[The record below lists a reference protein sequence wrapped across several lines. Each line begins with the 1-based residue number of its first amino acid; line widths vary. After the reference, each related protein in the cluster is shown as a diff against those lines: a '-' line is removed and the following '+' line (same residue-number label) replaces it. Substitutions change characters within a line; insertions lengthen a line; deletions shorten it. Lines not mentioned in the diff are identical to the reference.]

1 MSANSNDS
9 PVDGQ
14 GYSWRFWQRW
24 LVTVRGA
31 CGTARRP
38 RFDIPLVFPTQ
49 EQLLALRD
57 TIVVELGIIAV
68 ATQRRLFNES
78 IVIDFNIAQV
88 HHALSD
94 VLMEN

>member
-1 MSANSNDS
+1 VAPHAD
-9 PVDGQ
+9 
-14 GYSWRFWQRW
+14 
-24 LVTVRGA
+24 A
-31 CGTARRP
+31 